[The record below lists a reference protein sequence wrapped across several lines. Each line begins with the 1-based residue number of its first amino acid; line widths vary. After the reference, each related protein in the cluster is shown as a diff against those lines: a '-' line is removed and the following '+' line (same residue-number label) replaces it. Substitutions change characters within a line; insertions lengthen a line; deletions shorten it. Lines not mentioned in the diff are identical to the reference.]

1 MRSAATGWVL
11 AIASFVTYLQ
21 AANQSKST
29 IRLREYY
36 LGRLSRDIGKD
47 PFTEVGMDDLTG
59 WLANDEWSS
68 ETKKSARASVVA
80 FYGWAV
86 RAKRV
91 TRDDNPAAF
100 LPAVNVDHAL
110 PRPAP
115 DKVLQQGLWFAT
127 QRDEMMLM
135 LAGYAG
141 CRRAEVAKV
150 HVNDFLWPERPC
162 AVCVVEQA
170 VPDGQ
175 TWCDHS
181 PGDLLVH
188 GKGRR
193 ERKVPLHPDLARA
206 VRAELERRAAGEHG
220 TGFRYWS
227 GCTPTGYLFPGHKG
241 HLTADTVGRVLDR
254 LLAGPWTG
262 HTLRHRF
269 ATKAYSAERDLRAV
283 QELLGHSKPETT
295 ARYVE
300 TPKHAKTAAVN
311 AAGVEAA

>member
-1 MRSAATGWVL
+1 MRAAATGWVL
-11 AIASFVTYLQ
+11 AVAAFVTYLK
-21 AANQSKST
+21 AANQSRNT

-36 LGRLSRDIGKD
+36 LGRLSRELGKD
-47 PFTEVGMDDLTG
+47 PFTEVSMDDLTA

-68 ETKKSARASVVA
+68 ETRKSARASVVA

-100 LPAVNVDHAL
+100 LPAVNVEHAI

-115 DKVLQQGLWFAT
+115 DRVLQQGLWFAT
-127 QRDEMMLM
+127 ERDQMMLM
-135 LAGYAG
+135 LAGYG
-141 CRRAEVAKV
+141 GLRRAEIARV
-150 HVNDFLWPERPC
+150 HMADFQWDTNE
-162 AVCVVEQA
+162 
-170 VPDGQ
+170 
-175 TWCDHS
+175 
-181 PGDLLVH
+181 LLVH

-193 ERKVPLHPDLARA
+193 QRLVPIHPELRRA

-220 TGFRYWS
+220 TGFRYWT
-227 GCTPTGYLFPGHKG
+227 GCTTDGYLFPGHKG
-241 HLTADTVGRVLDR
+241 HLTADTVGRILDR

-295 ARYVE
+295 ARYVA
-300 TPKHAKTAAVN
+300 TPDEARALAVM
-311 AAGVEAA
+311 AAGLQPEHWQNGRVVQERLAG